1 MKIKKCMFLLGSMLS
16 VVIFTGC
23 NKSQVTEDEKTTAI
37 VQQSEINNE
46 ENNIDEK
53 VKESAEEIILAI
65 SNGNMENINQ
75 LIFNSSNLKIDE
87 EVTDIFDE
95 DSNKANNEG
104 ILNKVFL
111 RDSIK
116 IIKINEGTVEYE
128 IESPNLDGIFTD
140 MLKNAN
146 KLSTENFLD
155 YLTEYINK
163 AEIKKMNV
171 VVPYIVE
178 NERIVID
185 YKNSDFINAIT
196 GGLLESYK
204 QFYQIMLEE
213 YKKEME
219 D

>member
-65 SNGNMENINQ
+65 SNGNMENIHQ

-140 MLKNAN
+140 MLENAN

>member
-140 MLKNAN
+140 MLENAN

>member
-16 VVIFTGC
+16 VVIFAGC
-23 NKSQVTEDEKTTAI
+23 NKNQVNEKEKTTAI

-75 LIFNSSNLKIDE
+75 LIFNSSKLKIDE

-116 IIKINEGTVEYE
+116 ITKINEGTVEYE
-128 IESPNLDGIFTD
+128 IESPNLDDIFTD
-140 MLKNAN
+140 MLENAN

-163 AEIKKMNV
+163 AEMKKKNA

-178 NERIVID
+178 NGRIVID

-204 QFYQIMLEE
+204 QFYQRMLEE

>member
-1 MKIKKCMFLLGSMLS
+1 M
-16 VVIFTGC
+16 
-23 NKSQVTEDEKTTAI
+23 
-37 VQQSEINNE
+37 
-46 ENNIDEK
+46 
-53 VKESAEEIILAI
+53 KESADEIILAI

-140 MLKNAN
+140 MLENAN

-204 QFYQIMLEE
+204 QFYQRMLEE
-213 YKKEME
+213 YKKEKE
-219 D
+219 YYA

>member
-65 SNGNMENINQ
+65 SNGNMENIHQ

-140 MLKNAN
+140 MLENAN

-185 YKNSDFINAIT
+185 YKDSDFINAIT